1 MTNEDVVT
9 LNGKDILLS
18 AAFKCFV
25 FDFSEW
31 RYWPIY
37 DSQTIHRFQIG
48 LDWTNP
54 DRTKN
59 WKFENSRHEHPDD
72 YTRIMTGLD
81 Q

>member
-37 DSQTIHRFQIG
+37 DS
-48 LDWTNP
+48 DYSP
-54 DRTKN
+54 VPN
-59 WKFENSRHEHPDD
+59 WIR
-72 YTRIMTGLD
+72 LD
-81 Q
+81 QPGPDQKLEIRKFKTRTPGRLY